1 MHTRKLITR
10 HNAVY
15 LILVVV
21 AAAAFLENRTF
32 FAFDN
37 VNTMLRQASMLG
49 VVTMGT
55 IFVIATGCVDLS
67 VAAIL
72 QMSIGIFMFFVKR
85 LGEGALVY
93 GLVASLA
100 FGAAIGVVNGIIVT
114 RYRVQSF
121 LATLFTAAILGGVM
135 RLVMGVTPLGVP
147 PAALV
152 RAIKGSLI
160 GELSNS
166 VLVFIVVA
174 AAALVLLRKTVW
186 GRKVELIGLNA
197 TAARFAGVDVNRVVT
212 ISFGF
217 NGFLAALAGIVGAG
231 YIGFADQ
238 MTLGSRHRDGRA
250 RRGGA
255 GRQLPGRR
263 QGVGGRRHRR
273 GARHHPD
280 HQHRDPV
287 RPRHPLPVHREG
299 RAAAVRHVRRDV
311 VQPSMRAFGGIE
323 VRDAAEAAA
332 GTRYRFGRRRSDMG
346 MKRVSQGGG
355 RPAGDRRRPGP
366 GAGRPAPR
374 AGPAKGKK
382 YTIGVSIQGSNNDW
396 ASSCYSHFKYAFG
409 TKYAGEI
416 ANVYYGES
424 GYDDKKQIAD
434 IEDLLTKKIDLLIVQ
449 PVTETGAAA
458 AIEKAKASGV
468 KVVIFGGLCG
478 TDKYDAYVDRDH
490 IKTGF
495 QYADWVAKKIGGKGN
510 VIVIMG
516 YPDPAIRTTC

>member
-1 MHTRKLITR
+1 MRIRRLITQY
-10 HNAVY
+10 NAVY

-21 AAAAFLENRTF
+21 SAAAFLENRSF

-49 VVTMGT
+49 VVTMGS

-93 GLVASLA
+93 GLLASLA
-100 FGAAIGVVNGIIVT
+100 FGVAIGVVNGIIVT

-152 RAIKGSLI
+152 RAIKGSLV

-186 GRKVELIGLNA
+186 GRKVELIGQNA

-238 MTLGSRHRDGRA
+238 MTLGSGMEMDALVAAVLGGNFLGGGKA
-250 RRGGA
+250 SVTGAIGGA
-255 GRQLPGRR
+255 LAITLIINIVILFGLDIRYQYIVKGMLLLS
-263 QGVGGRRHRR
+263 VTY
-273 GARHHPD
+273 
-280 HQHRDPV
+280 
-287 RPRHPLPVHREG
+287 
-299 RAAAVRHVRRDV
+299 AAALFNRR
-311 VQPSMRAFGGIE
+311 
-323 VRDAAEAAA
+323 
-332 GTRYRFGRRRSDMG
+332 
-346 MKRVSQGGG
+346 
-355 RPAGDRRRPGP
+355 
-366 GAGRPAPR
+366 
-374 AGPAKGKK
+374 
-382 YTIGVSIQGSNNDW
+382 
-396 ASSCYSHFKYAFG
+396 
-409 TKYAGEI
+409 
-416 ANVYYGES
+416 
-424 GYDDKKQIAD
+424 
-434 IEDLLTKKIDLLIVQ
+434 
-449 PVTETGAAA
+449 
-458 AIEKAKASGV
+458 
-468 KVVIFGGLCG
+468 
-478 TDKYDAYVDRDH
+478 
-490 IKTGF
+490 
-495 QYADWVAKKIGGKGN
+495 
-510 VIVIMG
+510 
-516 YPDPAIRTTC
+516 